1 MIILRLDKNGGINKG
16 DIKAFEHDNKSET
29 YIIQLY
35 KNNKV
40 YDLTNKTVEL
50 TIVEKKRK
58 YGDVVTL
65 PVEAAAEG
73 KVKLEIV
80 AALTKQDGTY
90 DFKLTVK
97 DTAGLI
103 ETFPNFQVKI
113 DTDITK
119 NIAGEIAED
128 KNFTIITEGLK
139 ALSEYEVYKTNAKKV
154 PDIEKNV
161 ANLGSQLETKAN
173 KDEVISKKN
182 GVNINDFDEITRQ
195 TFLEAQGIDVNYVL
209 GNENVKPINTSFFK
223 VNVNLVELVNK
234 IVNKTIDMV
243 SGTFNIK
250 DISDTNSYVTGY
262 IDISHIPTKKMV
274 VIRGISG
281 KKFLKYDSNKKLL
294 GYGDNNRVY
303 YKEENV
309 KYVVITNTFDSSIES
324 EVYGLGENAE
334 EYFKDK
340 YDKYSDFLDTDS
352 NIFNKDKAIFGYW
365 INDTTLSHTTE
376 NRYIYGYID
385 IENKN
390 EIHLIHNSATYH
402 SFNIAFYD
410 SSYTLIKVVKN
421 KMYYNI
427 KDDNSLTNAKWVI
440 LNSTNLFDN
449 NSKEQLTDVIVS
461 FTPIIGQPKQKM
473 FSSNCIDNRMFRLN
487 KWYGKIGDS
496 LGDSLTERGY
506 FQEYI
511 KNKLSL
517 LEFYNH
523 GIGSTTMINTSTSSI
538 CNANRI
544 NVLSDNLDFLTIMGG
559 RNELGLLH
567 NGSRKIGDIDIN
579 NHDDQTFIGA
589 YNLCISRILYRY
601 RLSEGYKDVDYSD
614 IVRVDNKKDFPI
626 IILSG
631 FYDDEKD
638 ASIIANA
645 SIEVAKLWGL
655 YCVDVFRMSG
665 INKFNAD
672 NYFTDEDRTHPI
684 RTGYRDKIAPLIC
697 SAIENLEPIE

>member
-1 MIILRLDKNGGINKG
+1 M
-16 DIKAFEHDNKSET
+16 
-29 YIIQLY
+29 
-35 KNNKV
+35 
-40 YDLTNKTVEL
+40 
-50 TIVEKKRK
+50 
-58 YGDVVTL
+58 
-65 PVEAAAEG
+65 
-73 KVKLEIV
+73 
-80 AALTKQDGTY
+80 
-90 DFKLTVK
+90 
-97 DTAGLI
+97 
-103 ETFPNFQVKI
+103 
-113 DTDITK
+113 
-119 NIAGEIAED
+119 
-128 KNFTIITEGLK
+128 
-139 ALSEYEVYKTNAKKV
+139 
-154 PDIEKNV
+154 
-161 ANLGSQLETKAN
+161 
-173 KDEVISKKN
+173 
-182 GVNINDFDEITRQ
+182 
-195 TFLEAQGIDVNYVL
+195 L
-209 GNENVKPINTSFFK
+209 GNENVKPVNTSFFK

-250 DISDTNSYVTGY
+250 NITDSNSYVTDY
-262 IDISHIPTKKMV
+262 IDVSHIPTKKMI
-274 VIRGISG
+274 VIRGING

-365 INDTTLSHTTE
+365 INGNTLTHTLE

-385 IENKN
+385 IEGKK
-390 EIHLIHNSATYH
+390 EIHLIHNSAKYH

-410 SSYTLIKVVKN
+410 SSYTLIKVVNN

-440 LNSTNLFDN
+440 LNSTNSFDN

-461 FTPIIGQPKQKM
+461 FNPIIGQPKQKM
-473 FSSNCIDNRMFRLN
+473 FSSNCIDTRKFRIN

-517 LEFYNH
+517 SEFYNH
-523 GIGSTTMINTSTSSI
+523 GIGSTTMINTSPLSI
-538 CNANRI
+538 CNASRI
-544 NVLSDNLDFLTIMGG
+544 NALSSNPDFLTIMGG
-559 RNELGLLH
+559 RNELGLLQ
-567 NGSRKIGDIDIN
+567 NESYKVGDIDIN

-589 YNLCISRILYRY
+589 YNLCISRILYKY
-601 RLSEGYKDVDYSD
+601 RLSEGYEDVDYSD
-614 IVRVDNKKDFPI
+614 IVRVDTKKDFPI
-626 IILSG
+626 IILSA

-638 ASIIANA
+638 ATIIANA
-645 SIEVAKLWGL
+645 SKEVAKLWGI
-655 YCVDVFRMSG
+655 YCVDIFSSCGM
-665 INKFNAD
+665 NKFNAN
-672 NYFTDEDRTHPI
+672 NYFTDGDKTHPTRI
-684 RTGYRDKIAPLIC
+684 GYKDKIAPLIC
-697 SAIENLEPIE
+697 SAIENLEPIN